1 MATTAASRRPRGGRP
16 DDRDADRAATRQGW
30 LRLLGVTVVV
40 AVLSGGAW
48 VAWQQVEPP
57 VLVAVERCS
66 ATAEG
71 VEHSLAPDQAANAAL
86 IAGVARTRG
95 LPARA
100 VTIGLATA
108 VQESRL
114 RNISYGDRDSLGLF
128 QQRPSQGW
136 GTAEEILD
144 PVRST
149 GRFYDGLVRVEG
161 YDALPITEAAQRVQR
176 SGFPL
181 AYAAHEPQAR
191 AYASALTGYSPATLV
206 CRLRPP
212 ADSSRQQPD
221 ADGLWPRAAAVRDR
235 AALELGGTP
244 VAVGPAGE
252 DGGDGSGTD
261 GRVLVL
267 GAPAGSEEGLR
278 QGWALAHWAVAHAAE
293 LSVTEVA
300 VDGVVWRRARPDDG
314 WRPVAEAG
322 GVLAAPDE
330 GTAAVRVAG

>member
-1 MATTAASRRPRGGRP
+1 MAPVRQARRPREGRAADP
-16 DDRDADRAATRQGW
+16 HDDRAATRQGW
-30 LRLLGVTVVV
+30 LRMLGVAVVV
-40 AVLSGGAW
+40 AVLGGGAW

-71 VEHSLAPDQAANAAL
+71 VEHSLAPDQAANAAM
-86 IAGVARTRG
+86 IAAVARARG

-100 VTIGLATA
+100 VTIALATA

-149 GRFYDGLVRVEG
+149 GVFYDALVRVDG
-161 YDALPITEAAQRVQR
+161 YEALPITDAAQRVQR

-206 CRLRPP
+206 CRLRP
-212 ADSSRQQPD
+212 AGDSSRQQPG
-221 ADGLWPRAAAVRDR
+221 ADGLWPRAAVVRDR
-235 AALELGGTP
+235 AAVELGATP

-252 DGGDGSGTD
+252 DGGDGTGTD

-267 GAPAGSEEGLR
+267 GAPAGGEEGLR
-278 QGWALAHWAVAHAAE
+278 QGWALAHWAVAHAAD
-293 LSVTEVA
+293 LGITEVA
-300 VDGVVWRRARPDDG
+300 VDGLVWRRARPDDG

-322 GVLAAPDE
+322 GVLAAPE
-330 GTAAVRVAG
+330 AGTAAVRVAG